1 VQSYVPS
8 GTLRIGAIEMSVLGE
23 NLRIYDMERLLIET
37 MRYRTKLP
45 YDLYREVVGTFRERR
60 DELYGSKIDDY
71 LKTFPRKDVI
81 REAIRREVY

>member
-1 VQSYVPS
+1 
-8 GTLRIGAIEMSVLGE
+8 M
-23 NLRIYDMERLLIET
+23 

-45 YDLYREVVGTFRERR
+45 YDLYREVIGNFRERR

-81 REAIRREVY
+81 RETIRREVY